1 MMSQRRNANPPGA
14 SLNASREGFCHQIVT
29 GPSLGPSNFVDSFR
43 ERGAGAWELR
53 TSTRGKTRTENVTA
67 QCDEATTSN
76 GVAAT
81 DPIPVRDL
89 TTQPAL
95 AIPTLP
101 FQYFRLAISRLK
113 AAGHLPHKID
123 RSAWST
129 KQFLASGAL
138 IVPAFRFLNLIDHE
152 GRPQESL
159 VRLIDSFGTED
170 WRARLAETL
179 LVAYA
184 DTLGSDIR
192 KLTPKDVIKRFKLRH
207 DLDAVQGRMAV
218 SFFVHATREADWDV
232 GQFIPAT
239 VNPLPQNA
247 RMTAE
252 KYQTEM
258 LARLPPFE
266 DSWSEEL
273 KLAWFTAFNKLTAPG
288 K

>member
-1 MMSQRRNANPPGA
+1 
-14 SLNASREGFCHQIVT
+14 
-29 GPSLGPSNFVDSFR
+29 
-43 ERGAGAWELR
+43 
-53 TSTRGKTRTENVTA
+53 
-67 QCDEATTSN
+67 
-76 GVAAT
+76 
-81 DPIPVRDL
+81 
-89 TTQPAL
+89 
-95 AIPTLP
+95 
-101 FQYFRLAISRLK
+101 LK

-138 IVPAFRFLNLIDHE
+138 IVPAFRFLKLIDHE

-218 SFFVHATREADWDV
+218 SFFVHAKREADWDV

-252 KYQTEM
+252 KYQTAM